1 MMPGV
6 RRQEDVGPE
15 PDLGVG
21 SPAVVGEEIL
31 AFRRVRWIPVNVP
44 APPVGSGIAHRSRR

>member
-1 MMPGV
+1 MPVGEEE
-6 RRQEDVGPE
+6 QDVGPE